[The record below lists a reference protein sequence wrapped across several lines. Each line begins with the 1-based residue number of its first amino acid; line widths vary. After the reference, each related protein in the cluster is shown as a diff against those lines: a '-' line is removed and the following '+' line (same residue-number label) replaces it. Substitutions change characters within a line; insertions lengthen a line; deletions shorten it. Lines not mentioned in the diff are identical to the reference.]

1 MKFVIDS
8 KEFKNVTER
17 ASIVCSKK
25 GLFCLTSLFII
36 ADKEN
41 QLITVKAT
49 NMDSFAE
56 VYTDYAKVYESGK
69 FYVELENLKRL
80 YNVSGEITVESTE
93 NSVKVRS
100 NKKQS
105 EVPTNSSDEIE
116 FPSVKHIGC
125 FSADKEEMLD
135 TFSKLS
141 CCLSTS
147 DAKKIMTGFNIR
159 NNHIAAC
166 DGYRVAMRDVEW
178 NFANGLNIT
187 IPGYVCKEL
196 SKVSANKREENI
208 KVFCDDKNK
217 FVRFVGFDFAYT
229 TRLLEGV
236 FFDVDTVMN
245 FGDYPTY
252 SFDVKADSLFAISK
266 EYHAL
271 LKNIQGVMYIFHING
286 KFVAVAMSPSYKT
299 SDIVETENE
308 NNVPDNLRY
317 AFNPRLIN
325 GVAGIFG
332 KQTITI
338 ESVLN
343 KGFTGWKFKGENGY
357 SALVLPV
364 RPQDDLSDVENFAAS
379 A

>member
-8 KEFKNVTER
+8 KEFKSVTER
-17 ASIVCSKK
+17 ASVVCSKK

-36 ADKEN
+36 VDKEN

-56 VYTDYAKVYESGK
+56 VYTDCVKVYESGK

-116 FPSVKHIGC
+116 FPSGVLNRC
-125 FSADKEEMLD
+125 FSADKEEMLG

-159 NNHIAAC
+159 NNRIATC

-187 IPGYVCKEL
+187 IPRYVCKEL

-208 KVFCDDKNK
+208 KVFCDDKI
-217 FVRFVGFDFAYT
+217 VRFVGFDFAYT
-229 TRLLEGV
+229 TKLLEGV
-236 FFDVDTVMN
+236 FFDVDTVMD

-266 EYHAL
+266 EYHTL
-271 LKNIQGVMYIFHING
+271 LKNIQGFMYIFHING
-286 KFVAVAMSPSYKT
+286 KFVTVAMSPSYKT

-325 GVAGIFG
+325 DVAGIFG

-343 KGFTGWKFKGENGY
+343 KGFTRWKFKGENGY

-364 RPQDDLSDVENFAAS
+364 MPKDDLSDVENFAAS